1 MNAVNHEDHPPI
13 RELPVNIAELE
24 KQVILMEDIQEIE
37 NLQRRYGY
45 YFDTCNFQAIV
56 DLFSDS
62 ADSADLESFGLFRG
76 KEGIR
81 RLYWNDIG
89 RGGRP
94 RDPSESWISTVV
106 IQIGGVVN
114 LDPRGVAAR
123 GRWQTWLAET
133 FLYGGVPR
141 QYWVHGYYENEYVKE
156 RGKWFFKKLFWNVTF
171 LLCLRPVGSH
181 SHWWASCLWPTLMD
195 HPLPFTRIHQAI
207 SFRITTI
214 TLLLVS
220 NGSHWRQ
227 GQEVPRE
234 SKSAISEREVKNES
248 GRTGKKCDPHGG
260 YSGDRKPS
268 KNICLLF

>member
-1 MNAVNHEDHPPI
+1 MMNLED
-13 RELPVNIAELE
+13 LE
-24 KQVILMEDIQEIE
+24 KQVIRMEDIQEIE

-45 YFDTCNFQAIV
+45 YFDTRNFQAVV
-56 DLFSDS
+56 DLFSDN

-94 RDPSESWISTVV
+94 RDPSESWISTAV

-114 LDPRGVAAR
+114 LDPSGVTAR

-171 LLCLRPVGSH
+171 FTMFETGWLTQPLVGLLPMANPDGPPTAFYPYPSGYKFPYHYNHPV
-181 SHWWASCLWPTLMD
+181 
-195 HPLPFTRIHQAI
+195 
-207 SFRITTI
+207 
-214 TLLLVS
+214 
-220 NGSHWRQ
+220 
-227 GQEVPRE
+227 
-234 SKSAISEREVKNES
+234 
-248 GRTGKKCDPHGG
+248 TGE
-260 YSGDRKPS
+260 
-268 KNICLLF
+268 

>member
-1 MNAVNHEDHPPI
+1 MMNLED
-13 RELPVNIAELE
+13 LE
-24 KQVILMEDIQEIE
+24 KRVIRMEDIQEIE

-45 YFDTCNFQAIV
+45 YFDTRNFQAVV

-94 RDPSESWISTVV
+94 SDPSESWISTVV

-114 LDPRGVAAR
+114 LDPSGVAAR
-123 GRWQTWLAET
+123 AGGKPGWLRHSCMGE
-133 FLYGGVPR
+133 PR

-171 LLCLRPVGSH
+171 FTMFETGWLTQPLV
-181 SHWWASCLWPTLMD
+181 ASCLWPTLMGR
-195 HPLPFTRIHQAI
+195 PLP
-207 SFRITTI
+207 
-214 TLLLVS
+214 LPVS
-220 NGSHWRQ
+220 IRLSVSVSLQSPCYW
-227 GQEVPRE
+227 
-234 SKSAISEREVKNES
+234 
-248 GRTGKKCDPHGG
+248 
-260 YSGDRKPS
+260 
-268 KNICLLF
+268 